1 MFTLPNKL
9 GSQNKQSIDANLRH
23 ELQQM
28 TELVSSKERDLS
40 AVLEQNNQLNEQISK
55 LTAEL
60 AKASVSTLSFLY
72 RLIFLIKPSK
82 VEARERSTDEF
93 TSAPRNGF

>member
-1 MFTLPNKL
+1 MLVPEQL

-40 AVLEQNNQLNEQISK
+40 AVLEQNNELNEQISK

-60 AKASVSTLSFLY
+60 AKVCVSIDS
-72 RLIFLIKPSK
+72 
-82 VEARERSTDEF
+82 
-93 TSAPRNGF
+93 

>member
-1 MFTLPNKL
+1 MQLQNQFMTNNKK
-9 GSQNKQSIDANLRH
+9 SVEANLRH

-40 AVLEQNNQLNEQISK
+40 AVLEQNNELNEQISK

-60 AKASVSTLSFLY
+60 AKAWVSVTISFLY
-72 RLIFLIKPSK
+72 RMMTFIKPSK
-82 VEARERSTDEF
+82 V
-93 TSAPRNGF
+93 

>member
-1 MFTLPNKL
+1 MQLQNQFMTNNKK
-9 GSQNKQSIDANLRH
+9 SVEANLRH

-40 AVLEQNNQLNEQISK
+40 AVLEQNNELNEQISK

-60 AKASVSTLSFLY
+60 AKAWVSVTISFLY
-72 RLIFLIKPSK
+72 RMMTFIKPS
-82 VEARERSTDEF
+82 
-93 TSAPRNGF
+93 